1 MDSKILIILAI
12 ILFILVI
19 LNHVSVVMTPS
30 SSEKE
35 YSPSSEK
42 EYSPSEQFGYIQ
54 TPSNCSNV
62 PGCCSLTQ
70 YGCCPDGVN
79 SRTDAL
85 GSNCPTT
92 YSMGYNN
99 VDNNSATIIQNNAT
113 TNVKTTYIPPQYIIK
128 PIAV

>member
-30 SSEKE
+30 
-35 YSPSSEK
+35 SSEK

-113 TNVKTTYIPPQYIIK
+113 TNVKTTYIPPQNIIK

>member
-19 LNHVSVVMTPS
+19 LNHVSVVVTPS
-30 SSEKE
+30 
-35 YSPSSEK
+35 SSEK

-79 SRTDAL
+79 SRTNAL

-99 VDNNSATIIQNNAT
+99 VDNNSATIIQSNAT
-113 TNVKTTYIPPQYIIK
+113 TNVKTTYIPPQNIIK
-128 PIAV
+128 PLGV

>member
-30 SSEKE
+30 
-35 YSPSSEK
+35 SSEK

-85 GSNCPTT
+85 ASNCPTT

-99 VDNNSATIIQNNAT
+99 VDNNSATIIQSNAT
-113 TNVKTTYIPPQYIIK
+113 TNVKTTYIPPQNIIK

>member
-19 LNHVSVVMTPS
+19 LNHVSVVVTPS
-30 SSEKE
+30 
-35 YSPSSEK
+35 SSEK

-79 SRTDAL
+79 SRTNAL

-113 TNVKTTYIPPQYIIK
+113 TNVKTTYIPPQNIIK
-128 PIAV
+128 PIIV